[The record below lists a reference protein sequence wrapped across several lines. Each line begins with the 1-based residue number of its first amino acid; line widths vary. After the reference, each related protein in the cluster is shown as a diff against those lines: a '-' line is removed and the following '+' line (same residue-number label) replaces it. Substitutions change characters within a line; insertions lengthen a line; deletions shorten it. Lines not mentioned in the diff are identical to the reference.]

1 MKQRIFVLFALVVL
15 ALAGCKHNPTS
26 GTIYMKATTP
36 AHDYTYTTMFCA
48 SYGKYGCM
56 VWIPIIQTE
65 HIPQRW
71 EICINADPGADS
83 NTKPSGC
90 LFVDPQTY
98 AQYQTG
104 QHYPR

>member
-1 MKQRIFVLFALVVL
+1 MKQRIFVLFALVAL

-48 SYGKYGCM
+48 AYGKYGCT
-56 VWIPIIQTE
+56 VWVPIIQTE

-71 EICINADPGADS
+71 VRRSADLRSVPDGAALPAV
-83 NTKPSGC
+83 TRKKG
-90 LFVDPQTY
+90 TE
-98 AQYQTG
+98 T
-104 QHYPR
+104 